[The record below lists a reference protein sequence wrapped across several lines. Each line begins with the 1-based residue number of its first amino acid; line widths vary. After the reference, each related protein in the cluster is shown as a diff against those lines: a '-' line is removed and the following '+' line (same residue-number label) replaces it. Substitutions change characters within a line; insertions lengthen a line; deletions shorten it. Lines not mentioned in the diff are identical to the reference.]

1 VGKSKARFARRAHH
15 HVGAGYPPHPQE
27 HHLLSLRAEL
37 VRFALRYFFKS
48 RSGPAPT
55 IEGWRRRMGG
65 LGRLVPR
72 PPQGTLVER
81 LDLDGIGAVSI
92 ATPESRSD
100 RHILYLHGG
109 GHVSGSPKL
118 YRDFSWRIA
127 AAARARVLMT
137 YHRLAP
143 EHPYPAA
150 IEDAANAYRALV
162 AGGADPRA
170 MALMGE
176 SAGGGLVLGV
186 LLKLRDEGNPLPA
199 AAVTIS
205 PWTDLALSGSSYR
218 QNDGADPM
226 LSRTDAARMASY
238 YLGATDPRTPYASPI
253 YGDPSGLPPTLIQ
266 VGSDEILLDD
276 SVQMAKRMR
285 AAGCEVELE
294 VWPRMPHAWHV
305 WARVMPEA
313 RAAIARIGVFV
324 QDKWRVANGE

>member
-1 VGKSKARFARRAHH
+1 
-15 HVGAGYPPHPQE
+15 
-27 HHLLSLRAEL
+27 LSLRAEL
-37 VRFALRYFFKS
+37 VRFALRRFFKH

-55 IEGWRRRMGG
+55 IETWRRRMEG
-65 LGRLVPR
+65 LGRLAPQPPR
-72 PPQGTLVER
+72 GTLLQR
-81 LDLDGIGAVSI
+81 LDLDGIRAVSI
-92 ATPESRSD
+92 ATRESRPD
-100 RHILYLHGG
+100 RHILYFHGG
-109 GHVSGSPKL
+109 GHVSGSPEF
-118 YRDFSWRIA
+118 YRDFTWRIA
-127 AAARARVLMT
+127 AAARARALMT

-170 MALMGE
+170 MAVMGE

-186 LLKLRDEGNPLPA
+186 LLKLRDEGSPMPA

-205 PWTDLALSGSSYR
+205 PWTDLAMSGNSYR
-218 QNDGADPM
+218 QNADADPM
-226 LSRTDAARMASY
+226 ISNADAARMASY
-238 YLGATDPRTPYASPI
+238 YLGETDPRTPYASPI
-253 YGDPSGLPPTLIQ
+253 YGDPTGLPPTLIQ

-276 SVQMAKRMR
+276 SVQMAERMR

-305 WARVMPEA
+305 WARVVPEA

-324 QDKWRVANGE
+324 QEKWRMANGE

>member
-1 VGKSKARFARRAHH
+1 
-15 HVGAGYPPHPQE
+15 
-27 HHLLSLRAEL
+27 
-37 VRFALRYFFKS
+37 
-48 RSGPAPT
+48 
-55 IEGWRRRMGG
+55 M
-65 LGRLVPR
+65 R
-72 PPQGTLVER
+72 PPRGTLVER
-81 LDLDGIGAVSI
+81 LDLDGVKAVSI
-92 ATPESRSD
+92 ATVASRPD
-100 RHILYLHGG
+100 RQILYLHGG
-109 GHVSGSPKL
+109 GHVSGSPRL

-127 AAARARVLMT
+127 DAARARVLMT

-150 IEDAANAYRALV
+150 IEDAAGAYRALV

-186 LLKLRDEGNPLPA
+186 LLKLRDEGTPLPA
-199 AAVTIS
+199 AAVTTS

-218 QNDGADPM
+218 QNDDADPM
-226 LSRTDAARMASY
+226 LSRADSVGLASC
-238 YLGATDPRTPYASPI
+238 YLGETDPRTPYASPI
-253 YGDPSGLPPTLIQ
+253 YGDPTGLPPTLIQ

-276 SVQMAKRMR
+276 SVQMAARMR
-285 AAGCEVELE
+285 AAGCAVELE

-313 RAAIARIGVFV
+313 RAAIVRIGAFV

>member
-1 VGKSKARFARRAHH
+1 
-15 HVGAGYPPHPQE
+15 
-27 HHLLSLRAEL
+27 LSLRAEL
-37 VRFALRYFFKS
+37 VRFALRRFFKG
-48 RSGPAPT
+48 RSGQAPT
-55 IEGWRRRMGG
+55 IETLRRNYGG
-65 LGRLVPR
+65 LGRLAPR
-72 PPQGTLVER
+72 PPRGTLVER
-81 LDLDGIGAVSI
+81 LDLGGVRAVSI
-92 ATPESRSD
+92 ATPQSRPD
-100 RHILYLHGG
+100 RHILYFHGG

-118 YRDFSWRIA
+118 YRDFTWRIA
-127 AAARARVLMT
+127 AAARARTLMT

-162 AGGADPRA
+162 AGGADPRT

-186 LLKLRDEGNPLPA
+186 LLKLRDEGTALPT

-205 PWTDLALSGSSYR
+205 PWTDLALSGNSYR
-218 QNDGADPM
+218 QNADADPM
-226 LSRTDAARMASY
+226 IATADAARMASY
-238 YLGATDPRTPYASPI
+238 YLGETDPRTPYASPL
-253 YGDPSGLPPTLIQ
+253 YGDPAGLPPTLIQ

-276 SVQMAKRMR
+276 SVHMAERMR

-313 RAAIARIGVFV
+313 RKAIGRIGAFV
-324 QDKWRVANGE
+324 QDKWRMANGA